1 MKIPL
6 TILIILTLSMSI
18 AIASQEILLP
28 ISEFKMESS
37 GLEDSGSIIVK
48 GIKGANGN
56 LNKVI
61 VNAFD
66 KTFEVSI
73 EALESLPIKLE
84 PTNGIQL
91 SYKKNSSHPGGRTLY
106 VKFLTTD
113 GSEIKNA
120 FMLIV
125 SEDGNQEIYIRT
137 P

>member
-91 SYKKNSSHPGGRTLY
+91 SYKKNS
-106 VKFLTTD
+106 
-113 GSEIKNA
+113 N
-120 FMLIV
+120 
-125 SEDGNQEIYIRT
+125 N
-137 P
+137 